1 MSSTGLFAGYVSGTS
16 PVHRA
21 PLWLKLAG
29 VLAVGAAS
37 WFARSLVPMLLVTAV
52 VIGCAL
58 LARLPAGRL
67 LRSMRGLVP
76 LLVLLLAFQW
86 WSNGPSYAARVVLG
100 IVNAYLAAGV
110 LTATTSVTE
119 LLDGVVRAARPFR
132 RTVDPEVVA
141 LTLGIVVRSV
151 PWVAGSFS
159 SVRQS
164 ARARGLDRSPRAV
177 VVPTVVHVVAFARST
192 GEALAARGLTDPSD
206 DAGDG
211 SRGARGSGGGPGG
224 GPGGAPGPDRAGN
237 TDSPG

>member
-1 MSSTGLFAGYVSGTS
+1 MSGAGLFAGHVPGTS

-29 VLAVGAAS
+29 VVAVGAAP
-37 WFARSLVPMLLVTAV
+37 WYARSLGPMLVVTAL

-67 LRSMRGLVP
+67 LRSMRGLLP

-110 LTATTSVTE
+110 LTATTPVTE
-119 LLDGVVRAARPFR
+119 LLDGVVRAARPLKR
-132 RTVDPEVVA
+132 AVDPEVVA

-164 ARARGLDRSPRAV
+164 ARARGLDRSPRAL

-192 GEALAARGLTDPSD
+192 GEALAARGLTDP
-206 DAGDG
+206 AEDG
-211 SRGARGSGGGPGG
+211 REGPHGRGAAGGAS
-224 GPGGAPGPDRAGN
+224 GGAPGPGRAGS
-237 TDSPG
+237 TDLPG